1 MQDTMG
7 LWLQQAGRW
16 PIPTPEQ
23 QLLLGRAIKRSQ
35 QPDATAREL
44 RQGQRAKE
52 RLVRGNLRLVVS
64 IAKSY
69 RRQLS
74 GCRGLEMLDLMQEG
88 CIGLQRAAEKF
99 DFEKGYR
106 FSTYA
111 TWWVRQA
118 MGRCISYYG
127 RMIRVPCST
136 HDLLRRWR
144 HRPAEQS
151 VEDFAAYWDYKPA
164 RVRIE
169 LEQATIT
176 DCFSTDA
183 RVHHHEEGAA
193 VIELLAAPE
202 PPDDL
207 EQLREQLEWLAKL
220 DPAGLDLLT
229 LHKEQGLNRAE
240 ISEAKGWEYRETCQ
254 RLNRAKDRLRT
265 AAGAGVREL
274 LAS

>member
-1 MQDTMG
+1 M
-7 LWLQQAGRW
+7 
-16 PIPTPEQ
+16 
-23 QLLLGRAIKRSQ
+23 
-35 QPDATAREL
+35 
-44 RQGQRAKE
+44 
-52 RLVRGNLRLVVS
+52 RGNPLAVS

-69 RRQLS
+69 RRRQLS
-74 GCRGLEMLDLMQEG
+74 GCRGLELLDLMQEG

-99 DFEKGYR
+99 DYEKGYKFFDLR
-106 FSTYA
+106 HLVDPPVP
-111 TWWVRQA
+111 W
-118 MGRCISYYG
+118 GRCISYYG

-183 RVHHHEEGAA
+183 RVHHQEEGAA

-202 PPDDL
+202 PPEDL

-220 DPAGLDLLT
+220 DPQKRICSRSTKSKGLTERRSQRSRAGNT
-229 LHKEQGLNRAE
+229 
-240 ISEAKGWEYRETCQ
+240 AKP
-254 RLNRAKDRLRT
+254 
-265 AAGAGVREL
+265 
-274 LAS
+274 ASV